1 MRPVRSW
8 RDALTLIAFLAPA
21 LALIGVFLVWPA
33 VWAIMQSFTNKSL
46 TGPTA
51 LNPEFVG
58 LENYA
63 RLLQDDE
70 FHSSLLK
77 TFAFVFFSAIVGQ
90 TVLGFFIAYL
100 MARRPRWNLRFA
112 PVFAAIFVLPL
123 AAPET
128 VAALAW
134 ASLATGTKSGLLN
147 RAIEAFGAEP
157 VQWLQDYAFEIII
170 IVNIWRGI
178 TFAMVLFAA
187 AIEGLPTSVLEA
199 SMVDGATSR
208 QRLLQIVIPILRPQ
222 ILIFLMLTTI
232 TTFGIFGLV
241 YFLTRGGPENATEI
255 IGIYIYKRA
264 FQFFDIGLGSA
275 ASVILLILLLGLG
288 VYYVRL
294 MREQA

>member
-21 LALIGVFLVWPA
+21 LALIGVFMVWPA
-33 VWAIMQSFTNKSL
+33 VWAIMQSFTNRSL

-58 LENYA
+58 LENYS
-63 RLLQDDE
+63 RLLQDDQ
-70 FHSSLLK
+70 FHSSLIK

-147 RAIEAFGAEP
+147 RAVGVFGAEP

-187 AIEGLPTSVLEA
+187 AIEGLPGSVLEA

-208 QRLLQIVIPILRPQ
+208 QRLLRIILPILRTQ

-232 TTFGIFGLV
+232 TTIGIFGLV

-255 IGIYIYKRA
+255 VGIYIYKKA
-264 FQFFDIGLGSA
+264 FQFYDIGLGSA
-275 ASVILLILLLGLG
+275 ASVVLLILLVGLG
-288 VYYVRL
+288 IYYVRL
-294 MREQA
+294 MREQV

>member
-8 RDALTLIAFLAPA
+8 RDALTLIGFLAPA

-33 VWAIMQSFTNKSL
+33 VWAVVQSFTNRSL

-51 LNPEFVG
+51 LTPEFVG

-70 FHSSLLK
+70 FHSSLIK
-77 TFAFVFFSAIVGQ
+77 TFAFVFFSAVVGQ

-100 MARRPRWNLRFA
+100 MARRPRWNLRFT

-134 ASLATGTKSGLLN
+134 ASLATGTKDGLIN
-147 RAIEAFGAEP
+147 RAMGVFGAEP
-157 VQWLQDYAFEIII
+157 VQWLQDYAFELII

-187 AIEGLPTSVLEA
+187 AIESLPGSVLEA

-208 QRLLQIVIPILRPQ
+208 QRLLRIIIPILRPQ

-241 YFLTRGGPENATEI
+241 YFLTRGGPQNATEI
-255 IGIYIYKRA
+255 IGIYIYEKA
-264 FQFFDIGLGSA
+264 FQFYEIGLGSA
-275 ASVILLILLLGLG
+275 ASVVLLIILLGLG

-294 MREQA
+294 MREQV

>member
-8 RDALTLIAFLAPA
+8 RDALTLIGFLAPA
-21 LALIGVFLVWPA
+21 LALIGVFMVWPA
-33 VWAIMQSFTNKSL
+33 VWAVVQSFTNKSL

-51 LNPEFVG
+51 LTPEFVG

-70 FHSSLLK
+70 FHSSLIK
-77 TFAFVFFSAIVGQ
+77 TFAFVFFSAVVGQ

-100 MARRPRWNLRFA
+100 MARRARWNLRFT

-134 ASLATGTKSGLLN
+134 ASLATGTKDGLIN
-147 RAIEAFGAEP
+147 RAIGVFGVEP
-157 VQWLQDYAFEIII
+157 VQWLQDYAFEMII

-187 AIEGLPTSVLEA
+187 AIESLPGSVLEA

-208 QRLLQIVIPILRPQ
+208 QRLLRIIIPILRPQ

-241 YFLTRGGPENATEI
+241 YFLTRGGPQNATEI
-255 IGIYIYKRA
+255 IGIYIYKKA
-264 FQFFDIGLGSA
+264 FQFYEIGLGSA
-275 ASVILLILLLGLG
+275 ASVVLLIILLGLG
-288 VYYVRL
+288 IYYVRL
-294 MREQA
+294 MREQV

>member
-147 RAIEAFGAEP
+147 RAIGVFGAEP

-187 AIEGLPTSVLEA
+187 AIEGLPSSVLEA

-208 QRLLQIVIPILRPQ
+208 QRLLRIVIPILRTQ

-232 TTFGIFGLV
+232 TTIGIFGLV

-255 IGIYIYKRA
+255 IGIYIYKKA
-264 FQFFDIGLGSA
+264 FQFYDIGLGSA
-275 ASVILLILLLGLG
+275 ASVVLLILLLGLG
-288 VYYVRL
+288 IYYVRL
-294 MREQA
+294 MREQV

>member
-8 RDALTLIAFLAPA
+8 RDALTLITFLAPA
-21 LALIGVFLVWPA
+21 LALIGVFMVWPA
-33 VWAIMQSFTNKSL
+33 VWAIMQSFTNRSL

-63 RLLQDDE
+63 SLLQDDQ
-70 FHSSLLK
+70 FHSSLIK
-77 TFAFVFFSAIVGQ
+77 TFAFVFFSAVVGQ

-147 RAIEAFGAEP
+147 RAVGVFGAEP

-187 AIEGLPTSVLEA
+187 AIEGLPSSVLEA

-208 QRLLQIVIPILRPQ
+208 QRLLRIIIPILRTQ

-232 TTFGIFGLV
+232 TTIGIFGLV

-255 IGIYIYKRA
+255 IGIYIYKKA
-264 FQFFDIGLGSA
+264 FQFYDIGLGSA
-275 ASVILLILLLGLG
+275 ASVVLLILLVGLG
-288 VYYVRL
+288 IYYVRL
-294 MREQA
+294 MREQV

>member
-8 RDALTLIAFLAPA
+8 RDALTLITFLAPA
-21 LALIGVFLVWPA
+21 LALIGVFMVWPA
-33 VWAIMQSFTNKSL
+33 VWAIMQSFTNRSL

-63 RLLQDDE
+63 SLLQDDQ
-70 FHSSLLK
+70 FHSSLIK

-147 RAIEAFGAEP
+147 RAVGVFGAEP

-187 AIEGLPTSVLEA
+187 AIEGLPSSVLEA

-208 QRLLQIVIPILRPQ
+208 QRLLRIIIPILRTQ

-232 TTFGIFGLV
+232 TTIGIFGLV

-255 IGIYIYKRA
+255 IGIYIYKKA
-264 FQFFDIGLGSA
+264 FQFYDIGLGSA
-275 ASVILLILLLGLG
+275 ASVVLLILLLGLG
-288 VYYVRL
+288 IYYVRL
-294 MREQA
+294 MREQV

>member
-8 RDALTLIAFLAPA
+8 RDALTLVGFLAPA
-21 LALIGVFLVWPA
+21 LALIGVFMVWPV
-33 VWAIMQSFTNKSL
+33 VWAVVQSFTNRSL

-63 RLLQDDE
+63 NLLQDSQ
-70 FHSSLLK
+70 FHSSLIK
-77 TFAFVFFSAIVGQ
+77 TFLFVFFSAILGQ
-90 TVLGFFIAYL
+90 TVVGFFIAYL

-134 ASLATGTKSGLLN
+134 ASLATGTKNGLLN
-147 RAIEAFGAEP
+147 RAIGVFGAEP
-157 VQWLQDYAFEIII
+157 VEWLQEYAFEIII

-187 AIEGLPTSVLEA
+187 AIEGLPDSVLEA
-199 SMVDGATSR
+199 SMVDGANSR
-208 QRLLQIVIPILRPQ
+208 QRLLRIAIPILRTQ

-232 TTFGIFGLV
+232 TTIGIFGLV
-241 YFLTRGGPENATEI
+241 YFLTRGGPQNATEI
-255 IGIYIYKRA
+255 IGIYIYKKA
-264 FQFFDIGLGSA
+264 FQFYDIGLGSA
-275 ASVILLILLLGLG
+275 ASVILLVLLLGLG

>member
-21 LALIGVFLVWPA
+21 LALIGVFMVWPA

-51 LNPEFVG
+51 LNPGFVG

-70 FHSSLLK
+70 FHSSLIK

-90 TVLGFFIAYL
+90 TILGFFIAYL

-147 RAIEAFGAEP
+147 RAIGVFGAEP
-157 VQWLQDYAFEIII
+157 VQWLQEYAFEIII

-187 AIEGLPTSVLEA
+187 AIEGLPSSVLEA
-199 SMVDGATSR
+199 SMVDGATSW
-208 QRLLQIVIPILRPQ
+208 QRLLRIVIPILRTQ

-232 TTFGIFGLV
+232 TTIGIFGLV

-255 IGIYIYKRA
+255 IGIYIYKKA
-264 FQFFDIGLGSA
+264 FQFYDIGLGSA
-275 ASVILLILLLGLG
+275 ASVVLLILLLGLG
-288 VYYVRL
+288 IYYVRL
-294 MREQA
+294 MREQV

>member
-21 LALIGVFLVWPA
+21 LALIGVFMVWPA
-33 VWAIMQSFTNKSL
+33 VWAIMQSFTNRSL

-51 LNPEFVG
+51 LTPEFVG

-63 RLLQDDE
+63 RLLQDDQ
-70 FHSSLLK
+70 FHSSLIK

-90 TVLGFFIAYL
+90 TILGFFIAYL

-147 RAIEAFGAEP
+147 RAVGVFGAEP

-187 AIEGLPTSVLEA
+187 AIEGLPSSVLEA

-208 QRLLQIVIPILRPQ
+208 QRLLRIIIPILRTQ

-232 TTFGIFGLV
+232 TTIGIFGLV

-255 IGIYIYKRA
+255 IGIYIYKKA
-264 FQFFDIGLGSA
+264 FQFYDIGLGSA
-275 ASVILLILLLGLG
+275 ASVVLLILLVGLG
-288 VYYVRL
+288 IYYVRL
-294 MREQA
+294 MREQV

>member
-1 MRPVRSW
+1 MRRVRTW
-8 RDALTLIAFLAPA
+8 RDALTVAGFLAPV
-21 LALIGVFLVWPA
+21 LALIAVFLVWPA
-33 VWAIMQSFTNKSL
+33 VWAVVQSFTNKSL

-63 RLLQDDE
+63 RLLEDRE
-70 FHSSLLK
+70 FHSSLVK
-77 TFAFVFFSAIVGQ
+77 TFAFVLLSAILGQ

-100 MARRPRWNLRFA
+100 MARRPRWNLRFT
-112 PVFAAIFVLPL
+112 PIFAAIFILPL

-134 ASLATGTKSGLLN
+134 ASLATGTKEGLIN
-147 RAIEAFGAEP
+147 QAIGAFGAEP
-157 VQWLQDYAFEIII
+157 VQWLQDYAFETIV

-178 TFAMVLFAA
+178 TFAMILFAA
-187 AIEGLPTSVLEA
+187 AIEGLPASVIEA

-208 QRLLQIVIPILRPQ
+208 QKLLRIVIPILRPQ

-232 TTFGIFGLV
+232 TTVGIFGLV
-241 YFLTRGGPENATEI
+241 YFLTRGGPGNATEI
-255 IGIYIYKRA
+255 IGIYIYNRA
-264 FQFFDIGLGSA
+264 FKFFDIGLGSA
-275 ASVILLILLLGLG
+275 ASVILLVILLALG

-294 MREQA
+294 MKEQA

>member
-8 RDALTLIAFLAPA
+8 RDALTVIAFLAPA
-21 LALIGVFLVWPA
+21 LALIGVFMVWPA
-33 VWAIMQSFTNKSL
+33 VWAIMQSFTNKTL
-46 TGPTA
+46 IGPAA

-70 FHSSLLK
+70 FHSSLIK

-90 TVLGFFIAYL
+90 TILGFFIAYL

-147 RAIEAFGAEP
+147 RAVGVFGAEP

-187 AIEGLPTSVLEA
+187 AIEGLPSSVLEA

-208 QRLLQIVIPILRPQ
+208 QRLLRIIIPILRTQ

-232 TTFGIFGLV
+232 TTIGIFGLV

-255 IGIYIYKRA
+255 IGIYIYKKA
-264 FQFFDIGLGSA
+264 FQFYDIGLGSA
-275 ASVILLILLLGLG
+275 ASVVLLILLVGLG
-288 VYYVRL
+288 IYYVRL
-294 MREQA
+294 MREQV

>member
-8 RDALTLIAFLAPA
+8 RDVLSLIAFLPPA

-147 RAIEAFGAEP
+147 RAIGVFGAEP

-187 AIEGLPTSVLEA
+187 AIEGLPSSVLEA

-208 QRLLQIVIPILRPQ
+208 QRLLRIVIPILRTQ

-232 TTFGIFGLV
+232 TTIGIFGLV

-255 IGIYIYKRA
+255 IGIYIYKKA
-264 FQFFDIGLGSA
+264 FQFYDIGLGSA
-275 ASVILLILLLGLG
+275 ASVVLLILLLGLG
-288 VYYVRL
+288 IYYVRL
-294 MREQA
+294 MREQV